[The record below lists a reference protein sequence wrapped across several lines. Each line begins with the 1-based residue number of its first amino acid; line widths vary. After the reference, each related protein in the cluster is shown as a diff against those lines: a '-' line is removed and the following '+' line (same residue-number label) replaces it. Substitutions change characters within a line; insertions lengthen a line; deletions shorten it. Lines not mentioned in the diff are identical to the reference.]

1 MVSHAVW
8 KTWPSGLSNDK
19 NLGLRPRFLSIESL
33 GPCFSHGTGDHDQI
47 LHHTMS
53 MWYFSVPWLKTH
65 TDTQTHRHWYISAA
79 EQEMQSVHFDSEAD
93 CRHTFFSSWV
103 RICLTSGFNLSNVEF
118 LNVLSTWLNYCYHY
132 RYYYHNHYHN
142 LTFPTMYSNHRPSA
156 IRSSAHITTKMMN
169 RKITSKP
176 KRKK

>member
-1 MVSHAVW
+1 MVYSSSCIWH
-8 KTWPSGLSNDK
+8 L
-19 NLGLRPRFLSIESL
+19 
-33 GPCFSHGTGDHDQI
+33 FSRDALI
-47 LHHTMS
+47 LLVVMTSSQDCATYHTMS
-53 MWYFSVPWLKTH
+53 MWYFSVPQLKPHTH
-65 TDTQTHRHWYISAA
+65 THRHTHCYKSAA

>member
-1 MVSHAVW
+1 MWHYCNKVHPNSIMVYSSSC
-8 KTWPSGLSNDK
+8 TWHL
-19 NLGLRPRFLSIESL
+19 
-33 GPCFSHGTGDHDQI
+33 FSRDALILLVVMTSSQI
-47 LHHTMS
+47 NTL
-53 MWYFSVPWLKTH
+53 TH
-65 TDTQTHRHWYISAA
+65 THTHIYIHIYIYIYIQWYISAA

-118 LNVLSTWLNYCYHY
+118 LNVLSTWLNYRYHY

>member
-1 MVSHAVW
+1 
-8 KTWPSGLSNDK
+8 
-19 NLGLRPRFLSIESL
+19 
-33 GPCFSHGTGDHDQI
+33 
-47 LHHTMS
+47 
-53 MWYFSVPWLKTH
+53 
-65 TDTQTHRHWYISAA
+65 
-79 EQEMQSVHFDSEAD
+79 MQSVHFDSEAD

-176 KRKK
+176 KRKNKHNKRNNKIKTRTHTCMCIYTFIPCSVLILASDWLTTVRYGAVSHVWRHQREI